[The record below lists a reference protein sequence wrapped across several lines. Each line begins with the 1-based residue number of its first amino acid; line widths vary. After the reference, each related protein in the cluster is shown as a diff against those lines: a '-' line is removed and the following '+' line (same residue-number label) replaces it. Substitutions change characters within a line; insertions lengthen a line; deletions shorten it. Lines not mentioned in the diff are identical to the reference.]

1 VGSDAG
7 KVQSALA
14 DDLAA
19 WKLAG
24 KTAHPRFVNL
34 DSTLRELLG
43 IAEDQVTTRFV
54 SVGNTKNRLSD
65 AATYKPNA
73 SCVVLVNSGDVLIDS
88 QLEAT
93 YQEHIQ
99 RNKAEL
105 ILVFGSV
112 GNSDS
117 ANYEAVRLVAL
128 ADSPLRRKF
137 LEIWP
142 EIVELQIDNP
152 GSIRRSFCQIAEM
165 QSLHTSDYNNPQMLR
180 RSELLDD
187 LATVVSARL
196 NYSAAQSI
204 IRVNAH
210 PGHGSAIV
218 TPYLRIFDS
227 RYSRNAQSGF
237 YICTFVSADG
247 SALLVSLQQGAMKWD
262 GKNLKNLPKAEL
274 ENSSQFIYNKVLEGK
289 LHAEF
294 IEKYALN
301 REFQIEGITGEIGPR
316 IKIFKNSNIIS
327 CEFSMSSLPNDSELV
342 SVFNR
347 FFEIASELNSSDPGP
362 LSMESVVATLLCDQ
376 IFWEQNRVDALFDSL
391 KEKPQIV
398 LYGPP
403 GTGKTFVAQAIASE
417 LLENNGGFDEERVTL
432 VQFHP
437 SYGYEDFVEGLRP
450 VSKANGIVFETV
462 AGEIVKLSKLIQ
474 NDGQP
479 RVLIIDEINRANI
492 PRVFGE
498 LMYLLEYRDKKI
510 NLMLHDG
517 FMLPKDLYVI
527 ATMNTADK
535 STRVMD
541 SALRRRFDFFSLEPD
556 VIVLKKY
563 YADSANHNEIG
574 EELFEGFVALN
585 SALLTDLDRHRLI
598 GHSYFMKDVFS
609 LQTLRAR
616 WERQIAPLI
625 EEYFFDRDTYGTSY
639 TVERFW
645 PSAKA

>member
-1 VGSDAG
+1 
-7 KVQSALA
+7 
-14 DDLAA
+14 
-19 WKLAG
+19 
-24 KTAHPRFVNL
+24 
-34 DSTLRELLG
+34 
-43 IAEDQVTTRFV
+43 
-54 SVGNTKNRLSD
+54 
-65 AATYKPNA
+65 
-73 SCVVLVNSGDVLIDS
+73 
-88 QLEAT
+88 
-93 YQEHIQ
+93 
-99 RNKAEL
+99 
-105 ILVFGSV
+105 
-112 GNSDS
+112 
-117 ANYEAVRLVAL
+117 
-128 ADSPLRRKF
+128 
-137 LEIWP
+137 
-142 EIVELQIDNP
+142 
-152 GSIRRSFCQIAEM
+152 
-165 QSLHTSDYNNPQMLR
+165 
-180 RSELLDD
+180 
-187 LATVVSARL
+187 
-196 NYSAAQSI
+196 
-204 IRVNAH
+204 
-210 PGHGSAIV
+210 
-218 TPYLRIFDS
+218 
-227 RYSRNAQSGF
+227 
-237 YICTFVSADG
+237 
-247 SALLVSLQQGAMKWD
+247 
-262 GKNLKNLPKAEL
+262 
-274 ENSSQFIYNKVLEGK
+274 
-289 LHAEF
+289 
-294 IEKYALN
+294 
-301 REFQIEGITGEIGPR
+301 
-316 IKIFKNSNIIS
+316 
-327 CEFSMSSLPNDSELV
+327 
-342 SVFNR
+342 
-347 FFEIASELNSSDPGP
+347 
-362 LSMESVVATLLCDQ
+362 
-376 IFWEQNRVDALFDSL
+376 L

-645 PSAKA
+645 PSAKT